1 MTRNGGDVMKNVM
14 WYLGFLSLLSLLYFV
29 EGKTAFLW
37 SLGFLSYFG
46 LYKEN
51 DEMLEMLVGKATRN
65 AFMYTM
71 FFGAASVA
79 YMYVTDTTELFGVAF
94 VVLFGGSLLVCILS
108 LFYYYR
114 AGR

>member
-1 MTRNGGDVMKNVM
+1 MKNAL

-37 SLGFLSYFG
+37 SLGFLSYFS
-46 LYKEN
+46 LYREN

-71 FFGAASVA
+71 FSGVVLLA
-79 YMYVTDTTELFGVAF
+79 YIYLTGDTELFGAALA
-94 VVLFGGSLLVCILS
+94 VLFGGSLLLCILS
-108 LFYYYR
+108 MLYYYQVR
-114 AGR
+114 GT

>member
-1 MTRNGGDVMKNVM
+1 MKNAM
-14 WYLGFLSLLSLLYFV
+14 WYLGFLSFLSLLYFV
-29 EGKTAFLW
+29 EGKPAFLW

-51 DEMLEMLVGKATRN
+51 DEMLDVLVGKAARN

-71 FFGAASVA
+71 FFGAASLA
-79 YMYVTDTTELFGVAF
+79 YIYVTGNTELFGAAF
-94 VVLFGGSLLVCILS
+94 VFLVGGSLLVCIIS
-108 LFYYYR
+108 LFSYYR